1 MNVRDACC
9 EQDSDWWS
17 EIDGATF
24 DVVGTWD
31 PAGRSS

>member
-1 MNVRDACC
+1 MPILDAPLGRYG
-9 EQDSDWWS
+9 DWWS